1 MTCMS
6 VALMHE
12 RMDENSPDESI
23 ERHRKF
29 VLLEKTEGRGG
40 REGGREIPNF
50 MDLDPTFL

>member
-40 REGGREIPNF
+40 RERGREIPNF